1 MVLTQPTL
9 AQFCG
14 VKVQLEESEK
24 KTPGSYVTNGI
35 YHIPIKSIGL
45 GVAQKHVDAL
55 TFIPK
60 GNHDFGQPQPP
71 VVAAT
76 IEDNILSVPKYYGI
90 IHFGPPE
97 NGNASICTR
106 EDMQFSGKLRQGG
119 CQVDAADSILAAL
132 KDSTRGGA
140 TLVLPCG
147 FGKTVVS
154 LFIASQLSMK
164 TLVLCHKSCLV
175 EQWKERIHQYIPS
188 AKVGII
194 QGGRA
199 EASDEY
205 AIVIGMLQSVYS
217 HEYPVGTLSGF
228 GTLIVDEAHHVPA
241 ATFLTAV
248 SKVETQSTLALTATP
263 DRKDGLTGLLYA
275 SMGNVEFKVER
286 PPMEGSVEIRKL
298 PCKPTVREKRLRGA
312 DTPVNLSKLITD
324 LASDEKRTNH
334 IVRDILNL
342 LDQTAPERYI
352 IVLSDRTAQ
361 LKSIQ
366 QQLLESKH
374 SAILADEHGGAR
386 LLIGAT
392 KAKDRETALKAR
404 VVLTTYPFSQE
415 GVDQP
420 RLDTLVTAT
429 PKGDTVQAIGRIL
442 RQHPDKAQPL
452 ILDYTESVESGV
464 LHGLFAKRRRI
475 YNDHGFDIQYASS

>member
-9 AQFCG
+9 VKFCG
-14 VKVQLEESEK
+14 VDVQMEEETEK
-24 KTPGSYVTNGI
+24 NTPGSRVSNGL
-35 YHIPIKSIGL
+35 YHIPIDSIGL

-60 GNHDFGQPQPP
+60 GNHDFGQTQPS

-76 IEDNILSVPKYYGI
+76 LENNILTVPKYYGI
-90 IHFGPPE
+90 LHFGPPE
-97 NGNASICTR
+97 DGNVTVCTR
-106 EDMQFSGKLRQGG
+106 DDMQFSGELRQGG
-119 CQVDAADSILAAL
+119 CQVDAAASILAAL
-132 KDSTRGGA
+132 RDPSRRGA

-154 LFIASQLSMK
+154 LFIASQLGLK

-175 EQWKERIHQYIPS
+175 EQWKERIRQYIPS
-188 AKVGII
+188 AKIGII
-194 QGGRA
+194 QGDRA
-199 EASDEY
+199 ESSDDY

-217 HEYPVGTLSGF
+217 HEYPAGTLSGF

-248 SKVETQSTLALTATP
+248 SKIEAQSTLALTATP
-263 DRKDGLTGLLYA
+263 NRKDGLTALLYA
-275 SMGNVEFKVER
+275 SMGNIEFQVER
-286 PPMEGSVEIRKL
+286 PPMDGKVEIRKL
-298 PCKPTVREKRLRGA
+298 PCKPTVREKRLRGV
-312 DTPVNLSKLITD
+312 DTPVNLSKLVTD
-324 LASDEKRTNH
+324 LANDEKRTRH
-334 IVRDILNL
+334 IVEDILKL
-342 LDQTAPERYI
+342 LDQTDPERYI
-352 IVLSDRTAQ
+352 IVLSDRTVQ
-361 LKSIQ
+361 LKSLQ
-366 QQLLESKH
+366 RQLLESKH
-374 SAILADEHGGAR
+374 SAILNDEHGGAR

-392 KAKDRETALKAR
+392 KPKDRETALKAR

-475 YNDHGFDIQYASS
+475 YSEHGFDIQHAP